1 MTGPNTAAPP
11 VSLTQAVAA
20 LQQKRGAK
28 PRARTQ
34 ADIVADNA
42 DTIIELV
49 RRYGATQKEVADTLR
64 ELGEPVRDDGFA
76 AEMRKQLGTMKE
88 IRTVR
93 TSDPAKHDSSAVV
106 PSTTA
111 GVQPYRQDEAF
122 EEDSFVTRP
131 ARI

>member
-49 RRYGATQKEVADTLR
+49 RRSDALGLRDHLPVCCASGVVGARKGAADPFLSR
-64 ELGEPVRDDGFA
+64 RSILPHHHLV
-76 AEMRKQLGTMKE
+76 
-88 IRTVR
+88 
-93 TSDPAKHDSSAVV
+93 S
-106 PSTTA
+106 
-111 GVQPYRQDEAF
+111 
-122 EEDSFVTRP
+122 
-131 ARI
+131 